1 MFVLN
6 EVRLLAHY
14 PLIIVIDVKH
24 TKCEINNFSV
34 TCMHATRAIGT
45 EILWWFLASNS
56 LVILSLIAI
65 KNRVW
70 PSRGTGGGCSPICP
84 EARGCASCRPWLNP
98 QHTTAVKLF
107 DIIATYTGTN
117 CSRLEDCIDGFSYF
131 LLGVVPEIL
140 GGWAVSRWLK
150 QHKVSPNPS
159 KVYILGVEH

>member
-1 MFVLN
+1 MFWAKALLWKRPCIGKGPSLGSPLPEMSQFCLYFQVVNPRQAKYPGGGNTLGLRIVYHRLMFVLN

-34 TCMHATRAIGT
+34 TCMHATCAIGT

-70 PSRGTGGGCSPICP
+70 PSRGTGGGVFTYLSRGLWLRLLPTLVESP
-84 EARGCASCRPWLNP
+84 
-98 QHTTAVKLF
+98 
-107 DIIATYTGTN
+107 TYH
-117 CSRLEDCIDGFSYF
+117 CC
-131 LLGVVPEIL
+131 
-140 GGWAVSRWLK
+140 
-150 QHKVSPNPS
+150 
-159 KVYILGVEH
+159 